1 MSLPN
6 TENLLPHKKI
16 VIVLYWILTMT
27 LVFKNKNK
35 AKIMN
40 SKPKELE

>member
-6 TENLLPHKKI
+6 TENLLPHKKNSNCF
-16 VIVLYWILTMT
+16 ILDTNND

-40 SKPKELE
+40 SKPKDLE